1 MLTRITIKNLAL
13 IRDLEIEFSNGLN
26 VFTGETGAGKSI
38 IVDSLMLLIGAR
50 YDKTMLK
57 YGEEK
62 GFVEGVFTFDDK
74 APLDEFGIDSD
85 DGMFIVTRRFNK
97 DGKNDIRINGKQAT
111 TAMLRE
117 FMSAYVDIY
126 GQNEYQ
132 SLLRSTEQRKIL
144 DYYVFKKDGAPLE
157 NQKKLFREYRDI
169 CERMQR
175 LGDET
180 ARAQRIDILKYQ
192 IGEIESAAV
201 GADEEQALID
211 RRHKLMS
218 AERIKSAL
226 SDCLSAL
233 DSDGGAIAS
242 ISDGARTL
250 ASVSQF
256 SESYSTLRDRL
267 KSCAIEL
274 DDIAACLK
282 DEADGMDGGERELD
296 DINARLDKLRAL
308 KSKYG
313 AFDAMQKFLSKAKEE
328 LNTLENGA
336 DEYDAL
342 LKKETALKK
351 SLYENCLKLSEMR
364 RKGAEELGKKIVDE
378 LSYLGMEHSRFE
390 VKFQEQPRFDDFTQ
404 KTSSSG
410 FDEFEFYLSPNAGQP
425 LLPLAKIISGGEM
438 SRFMLA
444 IKLITGDLG
453 NIDTMIFDEIDAGIS
468 GAVGLS
474 VAKKLCALSR
484 SRQVLCVT
492 HLPQIAVMA
501 DSHLFIQK
509 SDVGGEAVTNVT
521 PLDREGKIAEVSR
534 LSGTRGVTGTS
545 DKNAEEMKD
554 WADKYKDEL
563 VKQAD

>member
-13 IRDLEIEFSNGLN
+13 IRDLEIEFTDGLN

-62 GFVEGVFTFDDK
+62 GYVEGVFTFDDK
-74 APLDEFGIDSD
+74 TPLEEFGIDAE
-85 DGMFIVTRRFNK
+85 DGMFIVTRRFNR

-117 FMSAYVDIY
+117 FMSSYVDIY

-132 SLLRSTEQRKIL
+132 SLLRLTEQRKIL
-144 DYYVFKKDGAPLE
+144 DYYVFKKDRAPLDA
-157 NQKKLFREYRDI
+157 QKKLYAEYRDI
-169 CERMQR
+169 CERMNR

-180 ARAQRIDILKYQ
+180 QRAQRIDILKYQ
-192 IGEIESAAV
+192 IDEIESAAV
-201 GADEEQALID
+201 EKDEEQKLVE

-233 DSDGGAIAS
+233 DSDSGAITS
-242 ISDGARTL
+242 LSDGVRAL
-250 ASVSQF
+250 SSISQF
-256 SESYSTLRDRL
+256 SESYSVLHDRL

-274 DDIAACLK
+274 DDIAACVK
-282 DEADGMDGGERELD
+282 DEADNMDGGERELD
-296 DINARLDKLRAL
+296 EINARLDKIRAL

-313 AFDAMQKFLSKAKEE
+313 AFDAMQRFLAQAKDE
-328 LNTLENGA
+328 LKTAENGA
-336 DEYDAL
+336 EIYEKL
-342 LKKETALKK
+342 VKTESALKK
-351 SLYENCLKLSEMR
+351 SLFDSCVKLSAMR
-364 RKGAEELGKKIVDE
+364 RSGAEELGKKIVKE
-378 LSYLGMEHSRFE
+378 LADLGMENSRFE
-390 VKFQEQPRFDDFTQ
+390 VEFNAQPSLENFTQ
-404 KTSSSG
+404 NLNASG

-484 SRQVLCVT
+484 NRQVLCVT

-501 DSHLFIQK
+501 DAHLFIQK
-509 SDVGGEAVTNVT
+509 TDVGGETETTVT
-521 PLDREGKIAEVSR
+521 PLDRDGRIGEVSR

-554 WADKYKDEL
+554 WADKFKAEL
-563 VKQAD
+563 VKNRD